1 MGRYWEVEE
10 EDKNDIESELCEN
23 EFTAT
28 LGDSKNQAMVRFV
41 NERNEKL
48 RVYHTNF
55 MNKYMDLGHMV
66 KGQPE
71 GKYFL
76 RHQAVIRDASLTTKL
91 RVVFEASV

>member
-41 NERNEKL
+41 NERNETK
-48 RVYHTNF
+48 VYVQQTLL
-55 MNKYMDLGHMV
+55 YCGV
-66 KGQPE
+66 G
-71 GKYFL
+71 
-76 RHQAVIRDASLTTKL
+76 
-91 RVVFEASV
+91 